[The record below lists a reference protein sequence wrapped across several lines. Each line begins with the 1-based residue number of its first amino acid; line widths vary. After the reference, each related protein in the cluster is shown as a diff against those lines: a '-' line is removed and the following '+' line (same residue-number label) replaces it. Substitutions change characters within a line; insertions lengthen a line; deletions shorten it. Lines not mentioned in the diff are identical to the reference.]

1 MRLKDELVKERERDA
16 LAERKIE
23 EDDIGKDQ
31 ELIALRD
38 ALVDQV
44 NMKSEILDLKEQL
57 AVVKHEL
64 NCFKQAEANGTF
76 GEIETSKLYIDS
88 QKRNEKLQSDVDRLE
103 TNLSQAR
110 HDHKQLQEVHEK
122 YLDQTRQMK
131 REKILLERMFSCDR
145 KHNPEALVDK
155 LMSSDPKEAEA
166 VMSELQTTTDYS
178 DVERNLSPRPMPYTG
193 VDDDEDGF
201 DLNCDADLF

>member
-16 LAERKIE
+16 RAERKIE

-64 NCFKQAEANGTF
+64 NCFTQAEANGTF
-76 GEIETSKLYIDS
+76 GEIETSKIYVDS
-88 QKRNEKLQSDVDRLE
+88 
-103 TNLSQAR
+103 
-110 HDHKQLQEVHEK
+110 
-122 YLDQTRQMK
+122 
-131 REKILLERMFSCDR
+131 
-145 KHNPEALVDK
+145 
-155 LMSSDPKEAEA
+155 
-166 VMSELQTTTDYS
+166 
-178 DVERNLSPRPMPYTG
+178 
-193 VDDDEDGF
+193 
-201 DLNCDADLF
+201 

>member
-1 MRLKDELVKERERDA
+1 ME
-16 LAERKIE
+16 
-23 EDDIGKDQ
+23 
-31 ELIALRD
+31 
-38 ALVDQV
+38 
-44 NMKSEILDLKEQL
+44 
-57 AVVKHEL
+57 
-64 NCFKQAEANGTF
+64 
-76 GEIETSKLYIDS
+76 
-88 QKRNEKLQSDVDRLE
+88 RLE

-110 HDHKQLQEVHEK
+110 YDHKQLQEVHEK

-178 DVERNLSPRPMPYTG
+178 DVERNLSPRPMPNSG